1 MLYSSVE
8 SGTAVPTPNTIGDGS
23 ETSRGGDAGG
33 GEVGD
38 PAAGAVG
45 ERTRRASGDGPPAL
59 PARVGSTGADNDAI
73 A

>member
-8 SGTAVPTPNTIGDGS
+8 SGTAVPTP